1 MGVQLILRRA
11 RRETFI
17 FSSDLGRIIRFAPG
31 YNEFMPIHDW
41 TRVSAGTFHAFH
53 VAWIGEL
60 QRVLNGGLLPSGYY
74 ASAEQV
80 THGHNID
87 VLTIPSAVP
96 GWREEV
102 GAFRGIS
109 AAEAPPRLFI
119 RDSLGEAM
127 LLAARRQRIVIHDMT
142 ASRAV
147 ALIDILSPGNKQS
160 RRELNSFVDTVVSA
174 IKTGYHPLLLD
185 LFPPGKFD
193 PEGIHGSVWEQL
205 GGTYNPPPGKP
216 LTLAAYAAATIVN
229 CYVEPTAVGAEL
241 IPMPLF
247 LDPGH
252 YIYVPL
258 EPTYLGAYEGVPG
271 RWKRVIEGT
280 A

>member
-1 MGVQLILRRA
+1 
-11 RRETFI
+11 
-17 FSSDLGRIIRFAPG
+17 
-31 YNEFMPIHDW
+31 MPIHDW
-41 TRVSAGTFHAFH
+41 TRVSAGIFHAFH
-53 VAWIGEL
+53 TAWIVEL

-74 ASAEQV
+74 AEVEQV
-80 THGHNID
+80 AHGQNLD
-87 VLTIPSAVP
+87 VLTIPTNAA

-109 AAEAPPRLFI
+109 AAENPPRVSI

-127 LLAARRQRIVIHDMT
+127 LLAARRHQIVIHDVT

-147 ALIDILSPGNKQS
+147 ALIDIISPGNTES
-160 RRELNSFVDTVVSA
+160 RAELNSFVNKAVSA
-174 IKTGYHPLLLD
+174 IKTGYHLLLLD
-185 LFPPGKFD
+185 LFPPGRFD
-193 PEGIHGSVWEQL
+193 PEGIHGAVWQEL

-247 LDPGH
+247 LDPEH
-252 YIYVPL
+252 YIYVHL

-271 RWKRVIEGT
+271 RWKRVIEG
-280 A
+280 AA